1 MSRVVY
7 YVLNLFAKIF
17 YFSITNEQNASF
29 LTMNGLFLINFKKM
43 TNRKATF
50 LAPFS
55 IFGYICDKEFIIIHY

>member
-17 YFSITNEQNASF
+17 YFSITKEQNASF
-29 LTMNGLFLINFKKM
+29 LSRKSVFLINFKKM

-50 LAPFS
+50 LALFF
-55 IFGYICDKEFIIIHY
+55 IFGYICGKEFIIIHY